1 MRHRK
6 ARANA
11 FISALK
17 ISRMKTA
24 LALLLLIIAQI
35 GLAQTGKINGQTV
48 SAKTGTAISGVNI
61 AVKNTAITVS
71 SDASGNFAIS
81 KLQPGLYTLTCSY
94 VSYNTK
100 VVEEVEVKAGE
111 VTQITISLDEK
122 PRAGEEAVVR
132 VVKASRES
140 VSGLLAIQKNMA
152 NMSDGISAES
162 IKKTPD
168 RTTSDVIKRVSGAA
182 IQDDRFAIIRGLNDR
197 YNAAFIN
204 GAPLP
209 STESDRKAF
218 SFDIFPSSILDNLI
232 IYKTA
237 TPDMSGDF
245 DGGIIDI
252 TTKSIPAKSFT
263 QVSIGGAYN
272 SLITF
277 NEREF
282 SANKGKKDFMG
293 VDDGTRAIPGELP
306 AAAQLK
312 NSTFAQRAEYAKLFG
327 QYKWGLKTGKTT
339 PNLNFQVSRGFNVER
354 RQKEFLGALLSLSY
368 NKNYTFTQGERN
380 SYEYDMTAPPA
391 GPILQR
397 NKYIDSTYNE
407 ETILAAL
414 ANISVKL
421 DNRHKISW
429 KNNLSINTDNK
440 LIRRFGPPDFDSDPD
455 LVVCDVVRWFTS
467 NQIFSSQLNGEHMVG
482 PRKTK
487 INWLGAYSKVER
499 SIPNLSRTSYSGYLP
514 DLIANFGLGTI
525 SQTSGAGTMFFTH
538 SNEDIRSFKTD
549 IIQSYTFM
557 KSDQNFLKLGA
568 GYQLRKRN
576 FTSRL
581 LGFSP
586 YRNGVTFDNSLLLL
600 PEDQIFAPEHL
611 GKMSNGK
618 GGFLLNDGTL
628 PNSDYSASSALT
640 SAYIM
645 NDQRFFKK
653 FRLIY
658 GVRMERFNQKL
669 NTFKDISKEVNIN
682 TVISD
687 FLPSVNLVYSVT
699 PKMNIRL
706 SYTQTI
712 NRPEFRELAPY
723 LFYDFVTQ
731 YTYEG
736 FDTLQRATIKNYD
749 FRYEFFPG
757 RAQLFSVS
765 AFYKDFTNPIEIV
778 SNPVFDNLAIY
789 SNAKSAKVYGVEV
802 EFRTLIGT
810 LAGISNDK
818 HLLNKFTLS
827 ANAAYTKSN
836 VKLGGFG
843 LYDPALLVT
852 DRPLQGQS
860 PYIVNT
866 SLNYTDD
873 KLGISA
879 TLSANRVGD
888 RIFIAGTIFDAD
900 IYEQGRTVVDAQLA
914 KSFLKKKQLEVK
926 LNFRDLIAQ
935 KQVFYFDYNR
945 SKKYETETDR
955 LFSNQVMPKA
965 CSLSISYKF

>member
-1 MRHRK
+1 MRTT
-6 ARANA
+6 A
-11 FISALK
+11 FVF
-17 ISRMKTA
+17 
-24 LALLLLIIAQI
+24 LLLFLGNMA
-35 GLAQTGKINGQTV
+35 LAQTGKISGQTV
-48 SAKTGTAISGVNI
+48 NAKTGTPVSGVNI
-61 AVKNTAITVS
+61 TVSGSRTVS
-71 SDASGNFAIS
+71 SDVNGNFTVS
-81 KLQPGLYTLTCSY
+81 GLRPGTYTLTCSY
-94 VSYNTK
+94 VSFNTK
-100 VVEEVEVKAGE
+100 VVEDVVVKAGDNTP
-111 VTQITISLDEK
+111 VTISMEEK
-122 PRAGEEAVVR
+122 AAAGEVATVK
-132 VVKASRES
+132 VVKANKES
-140 VSGLLAIQKNMA
+140 VSSLLAIQKNMA
-152 NMSDGISAES
+152 NVSDGVSAES

-182 IQDDRFAIIRGLNDR
+182 IQDDRFAIVRGLNDR

-218 SFDIFPSSILDNLI
+218 AFDIFPSSILDNLI

-263 QVSIGGAYN
+263 QVSIGSAYN
-272 SLITF
+272 NLATF
-277 NEREF
+277 NNRQV
-282 SANKGKKDFMG
+282 SANKGSKDFFG
-293 VDDGTRAIPGELP
+293 IDDGTRAIPKGLP
-306 AAAQLK
+306 GPAELK
-312 NSTFAQRAEYAKLFG
+312 NSTFAQRAAYAKLFASS
-327 QYKWGLKTGKTT
+327 QWGLGLGRNYQWGVITEKAA
-339 PNLNFQVSRGFNVER
+339 PNFNFQVSKGFNVER
-354 RQKEFLGALLSLSY
+354 KQQEFLGALLSVSY
-368 NKNYTFTQGERN
+368 NKNFTFTQGERN
-380 SYEYDMTAPPA
+380 TYDFDMTAPPA
-391 GPILQR
+391 GHIPQR
-397 NKYIDSTYNE
+397 GKYIDSTYNE

-421 DNRHKISW
+421 DSRNKISW

-440 LIRRFGPPDFDSDPD
+440 LIRRTGPPDFEADSLLIAKDA
-455 LVVCDVVRWFTS
+455 VRWFTS
-467 NQIFSSQLNGEHMVG
+467 NQIFSSQLTGEHVVSAL
-482 PRKTK
+482 KTR

-499 SIPNLSRTSYSGYLP
+499 EIPNLSRTSYTGYLP
-514 DLIANFGLGTI
+514 DMIANFGLGTI
-525 SQTSGAGTMFFTH
+525 SQTSGNGTMFFTH
-538 SNEDIRSFKTD
+538 SNEEIKSFKTD
-549 IIQSYTFM
+549 ISQSYRFM
-557 KSDQNFLKLGA
+557 KSDANFFKLGA
-568 GYQLRKRN
+568 GYQLRKRD

-600 PEDQIFAPEHL
+600 PEDQIFTPEHL

-628 PNSDYSASSALT
+628 PNSDYNASSAQT

-669 NTFKDISKEVNIN
+669 NTFKDINKEVNIN
-682 TVISD
+682 TVITD
-687 FLPSVNLVYSVT
+687 FLPSVNLVYSIT
-699 PKMNIRL
+699 PKMNVRL
-706 SYTQTI
+706 SYSHTI

-736 FDTLQRATIKNYD
+736 FDTLQRAKIRNYD

-765 AFYKDFTNPIEIV
+765 AFYKEFTNPIEIV

-789 SNAKSAKVYGVEV
+789 SNARSAKVYGVEA
-802 EFRTLIGT
+802 EFRTLVAT
-810 LAGISNDK
+810 LLGMSSNT
-818 HLLNKFTLS
+818 LLDKFTIS
-827 ANAAYTKSN
+827 ANAAYIKSN

-860 PYIVNT
+860 PYVINS
-866 SLNYTDD
+866 SLNYSDD
-873 KLGISA
+873 RLGISS
-879 TLSANRVGD
+879 TISVNRVGD
-888 RIFIAGTIFDAD
+888 RILIAGTIFDAD
-900 IYEQGRTVVDAQLA
+900 IYEQARTVVDIQLA
-914 KSFLKKKQLEVK
+914 KSFLKNRQLEVK
-926 LNFRDLIAQ
+926 LNLRDVLSQ
-935 KQVFYFDYNR
+935 QQVFYFDYNQ
-945 SKKYETETDR
+945 SKSYEADADR
-955 LFSNQVMPKA
+955 IFSSQVMPKGY
-965 CSLSISYKF
+965 SLNIAYKF